1 MNTEIEMMHYIQTNG
16 AALDVIE
23 VTKTLYQWRREGH
36 LERGLR
42 CGEKAL
48 TYVPDNRN
56 LLNCLAWIYYSE
68 NVKTVNEDTPI
79 AECLKIFQNSRR
91 FRLPDD
97 LLLCPTEFDPYKTMA
112 FALSLQVIK
121 RDPDLCLQ
129 ILATIPRTSL
139 SNSPKN
145 IEGKPYP
152 PEMQTYFV
160 RLTKAMEQTKGW
172 SALWEIRDTAISA
185 LEGSTLQHWIVKRVV
200 TTAIEIGDLDSAKK
214 YATHRCIPQNDKTW
228 LSLFAELSFLSGDIP
243 KAIEFLKRSIAQNKD
258 LSFAVNSL
266 KTLSEWMFQ
275 VDTTISESL
284 TLLELQVRQ
293 KNGWPIKSSL
303 QARVDA
309 ITRPHSELLTEKQL
323 KDWWGDQ
330 VQKASQQRQTGTV
343 KSHLSNGFGGF
354 IAVDGQDDLYFSTPR
369 GSQDP
374 LPPIGTKV
382 SFIIVAG
389 FDKKKNKASTRAE
402 KVRKE

>member
-1 MNTEIEMMHYIQTNG
+1 MNTESELMHYIQTNV
-16 AALDVIE
+16 ASIDIVE
-23 VTKTLYQWRREGH
+23 VTKTLYQWRREG
-36 LERGLR
+36 EFDASFR

-48 TYVPDNRN
+48 EFVPNNRK
-56 LLNCLAWIYYSE
+56 LLDCVAWIYYSKY
-68 NVKTVNEDTPI
+68 VKAVNEDTPV
-79 AECLKIFQNSRR
+79 AECLKIFRNSRK
-91 FRLPDD
+91 FRLPDN
-97 LLLCPTEFDPYKTMA
+97 LLLSPTEFDPYKTMA

-152 PEMQTYFV
+152 PEMQTYFA
-160 RLTKAMEQTKGW
+160 RLTKAMEQTKRW

-200 TTAIEIGDLDSAKK
+200 TSAIELGDLDSAQK
-214 YATHRCIPQNDKTW
+214 YASHRCIPQNDKTW
-228 LSLFAELSFLSGDIP
+228 LSLFAELSFMSGDIP
-243 KAIEFLKRSIAQNKD
+243 KAIEFLKRSIAQNRD
-258 LSFAVNSL
+258 LSFAVNNL
-266 KTLSEWMFQ
+266 KTLSEWMSQ
-275 VDTTISESL
+275 VDPTISESL
-284 TLLELQVRQ
+284 ILLEFQVRQ

-303 QARVDA
+303 QAKVDA
-309 ITRPHSELLTEKQL
+309 ISRPHSELLTEKQL
-323 KDWWGDQ
+323 KEWWGTP
-330 VQKASQQRQTGTV
+330 VQKVSQQRHTGTV

-374 LPPIGTKV
+374 LPLIGTKV
-382 SFIIVAG
+382 SFIIVQA

-402 KVRKE
+402 KIRKE